1 MLRFFYVGKYY
12 EITVFLMFENV
23 RINSIVDVD

>member
-12 EITVFLMFENV
+12 EIIVLLMFENV